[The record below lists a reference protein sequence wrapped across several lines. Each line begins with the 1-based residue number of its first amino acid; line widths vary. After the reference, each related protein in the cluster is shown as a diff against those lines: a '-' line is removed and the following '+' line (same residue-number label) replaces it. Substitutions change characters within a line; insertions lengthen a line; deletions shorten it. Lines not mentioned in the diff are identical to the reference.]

1 MDKPEKCTSGK
12 SATSE
17 GQEGGDEN
25 GGPNRDAATEVS
37 AIAHCV
43 LVVVVE
49 KTR

>member
-1 MDKPEKCTSGK
+1 MDEPEKCPSSK

-25 GGPNRDAATEVS
+25 GGPNRDATTEVS
-37 AIAHCV
+37 AIAHRV
-43 LVVVVE
+43 VVVVVE